1 MTIRTTLLRAAGAI
15 AALMLAASSAAQT
28 QSGNPA
34 SAPAAPAART
44 ATAPIAQASSWEH
57 AGSDIP
63 ADPAWATGTLPNGLR
78 YAVRRNAIPAGTI
91 AIRVRMDVGGL
102 MESPAQ
108 QGWSHLIEHMVF
120 RGTEH
125 YPDGAAVKIWQR
137 LGANFGSDTNAA
149 TSLTATTFQL
159 DLPKSDPASYS
170 QAIGVLAEM
179 MRAATF
185 DPRLLDT
192 ERKVVIAERQ
202 QRISPLARKV
212 QDAGKATFFAGLTA
226 GKRDIGGTDATL
238 AAASADAL
246 KAFYRQWYRPD
257 RAVVVV
263 VGDADPKM
271 LVEGIK
277 AAFGGWQASGPAP
290 AEPDY
295 GAIATPPEPAAVV
308 VDPQAPDGIEL
319 AWMHPH
325 DESPMTVARQQ
336 AEFATQIGAAI
347 IRQRLASEAQKGR
360 ALVNASAG
368 FQKGRHIA
376 DQLTVSVVPRP
387 GGWRAAL
394 DETFGVLNR
403 LRATPPSAAEIA
415 QQVAIV
421 EEMLRKSV
429 DARQTANSPTLANE
443 FIHDVDIGDVT
454 PTRTFYLD
462 LFKAAEPTL
471 TPDTVGKAIDA
482 LLAPDPR
489 MLLLSST
496 PIEGGQAAAV
506 AALEAARKAAA
517 ADVEQLRKVSLDELK
532 TPAVPG
538 KVVSRSTIADLGI
551 ERVRFANGVELV
563 FKKTPYEKGTIRL
576 QVEIGHGL
584 YGRPVNDPGLLW
596 SSGALAGAG
605 IGPFTPDELTRLTAG
620 RQIGFGLQQG
630 PDALT
635 LGSRTNQADAGDAL
649 KLMLGAV
656 TQMRYADTPLE
667 RMKNGFKATYQA
679 YFAAPGSVLQAF
691 GAPYFHGGDQRF
703 RTLPSPQEVDA
714 LTLPAFRA
722 FWQRQLRQGPIKVI
736 AVGEIDPDKLIA
748 AVARTFGAL
757 PPRQDVKPGAAEL
770 AVSARW
776 TGADPVILRHK
787 GDPDQ
792 AAVARVYPTTGVL
805 ADFPESVALEIA
817 ASVIQDRL
825 TNQFREE
832 QGGSYTPFATSTQ
845 SDKLPNY
852 GFVLAGA
859 QLSVSRI
866 ADFYR
871 TLDRI
876 VADLAANGP
885 TADELSRATTTKL
898 SAWTRA
904 QTDNGYWLGRL
915 DHDLDDPR
923 VLSALRSVKADIE
936 KVDARAVQA
945 AVRHWLAG
953 ANAGYD
959 VEALPEQ
966 AKPAG

>member
-1 MTIRTTLLRAAGAI
+1 MTIRTTLLRGTGA
-15 AALMLAASSAAQT
+15 LA
-28 QSGNPA
+28 PLLLLA
-34 SAPAAPAART
+34 SAPPQAQTANPAATPVAPAAET

-63 ADPAWATGTLPNGLR
+63 ADPAWVTGTLPNGVR

-91 AIRVRMDVGGL
+91 AIRVRMDVGAL
-102 MESPAQ
+102 METPAE

-125 YPDGAAVKIWQR
+125 YPDGDAVKIWQR
-137 LGANFGSDTNAA
+137 LGASFGSDTNAS
-149 TSLTATTFQL
+149 TTLTATTFKL
-159 DLPKSDPASYS
+159 DLPKSDAASYG
-170 QAIGVLAEM
+170 QAIGVLADM

-185 DPRLLDT
+185 DPKLLDT

-202 QRISPLARKV
+202 QRVSPLARKV

-246 KAFYRQWYRPD
+246 RAYYRQWYRPD

-263 VGDADPKM
+263 VGDADPRM
-271 LVEGIK
+271 LVEGLK
-277 AAFGGWQASGPAP
+277 TAFGSWQASGPAP
-290 AEPDY
+290 AEPDF
-295 GAIATPPEPAAVV
+295 GAIAKPPQPAAVV

-325 DESPMTVARQQ
+325 DDSPMTIARQQ

-347 IRQRLASEAQKGR
+347 IRQRLASEAQKGQ
-360 ALVNASAG
+360 ALVNASAA

-376 DQLTVSVVPRP
+376 DQLTVSVVPKP

-403 LRATPPSAAEIA
+403 LRATPPSPAEIA
-415 QQVAIV
+415 QQVAIA

-443 FIHDVDIGDVT
+443 FTHDVDIGDVT

-489 MLLLSST
+489 MLLLSSA
-496 PIEGGQAAAV
+496 PIDGGQAAAV
-506 AALEAARKAAA
+506 AALEAARKTAAA
-517 ADVEQLRKVSLDELK
+517 NVEHLRKVSLDELRMPS
-532 TPAVPG
+532 TPG

-551 ERVRFANGVELV
+551 DRVRFANGVELV

-584 YGRPVNDPGLLW
+584 HGRPVNDPGLLW

-620 RQIGFGLQQG
+620 RQIGFGLQQT

-635 LGSRTNQADAGDAL
+635 LGSRTNPDDAGDAL

-656 TQMRYADTPLE
+656 TGMRYAETPIE

-703 RTLPSPQEVDA
+703 QALPSPQQVDA

-722 FWQRQLRQGPIKVI
+722 FWQQQLGQGPIKII
-736 AVGEIDPDKLIA
+736 AVGEIDPDTLIA

-757 PPRQDVKPGAAEL
+757 PPRPDIKPTAAEL
-770 AVSARW
+770 AVSAKW

-845 SDKLPNY
+845 SDELPNY

-859 QLSVSRI
+859 QLSVARI
-866 ADFYR
+866 DDFYR
-871 TLDRI
+871 TLDGI

-885 TADELSRATTTKL
+885 TADELSRAVTTKL
-898 SAWTRA
+898 SAWDRA
-904 QTDNGYWLGRL
+904 QTSNAYWLGRL

-923 VLSALRSVKADIE
+923 VLSALRSVKDVIGKTDEA
-936 KVDARAVQA
+936 AVRA

-953 ANAGYD
+953 AGRGYA
-959 VEALPEQ
+959 VEALPQ
-966 AKPAG
+966 GADAAP